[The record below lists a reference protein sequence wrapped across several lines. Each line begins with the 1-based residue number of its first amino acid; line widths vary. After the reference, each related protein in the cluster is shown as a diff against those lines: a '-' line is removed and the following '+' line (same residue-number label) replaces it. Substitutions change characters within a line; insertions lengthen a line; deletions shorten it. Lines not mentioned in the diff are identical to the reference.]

1 MSVVEGLKIQIHVCG
16 TYVLSVWFMFMNI
29 CQVNICNLSKVSQI
43 PLEKYIFD
51 HNIDVLA
58 VQETKMQ
65 IPPNL
70 KNFNMESTPARGDS
84 LREGGCALY
93 LSTNIKQTARLCDLE
108 EEGLDIIWVLFKM
121 GKQKF
126 IVGTAYIQPDNTE
139 HMDRFTESCK
149 RAQEH
154 ADGHGID
161 GIIMA
166 GD

>member
-1 MSVVEGLKIQIHVCG
+1 MDLK
-16 TYVLSVWFMFMNI
+16 TKEFMNI

-51 HNIDVLA
+51 NNIDVLA

-65 IPPNL
+65 IPPSL

-108 EEGLDIIWVLFKM
+108 EEGLDIIWVLVKM

-126 IVGTAYIQPDNTE
+126 IVGTAYIQPDNLTTQNTWT
-139 HMDRFTESCK
+139 DSQ
-149 RAQEH
+149 RAVREPKSMQT
-154 ADGHGID
+154 ATVLMG
-161 GIIMA
+161 
-166 GD
+166 